1 MWIAVAA
8 IGLFAA
14 ILAVGIGA
22 WVQVLSEKNDD
33 PACPRCRRPLTWR
46 ASKAA
51 TGHSFQCPICGER
64 NQPRLSNPAGWLRGQ
79 LRPPE

>member
-1 MWIAVAA
+1 MWIAIAA
-8 IGLFAA
+8 IGLFTA

-33 PACPRCRRPLTWR
+33 LSCPRCQRPLTWC

-51 TGHSFQCPICGER
+51 TGNSFLCRTCDRKDP
-64 NQPRLSNPAGWLRGQ
+64 PRPSNPAGWLRGQ

>member
-1 MWIAVAA
+1 MWLAIAA
-8 IGLFAA
+8 IGLFAV

-22 WVQVLSEKNDD
+22 WVQVLSEKDD
-33 PACPRCRRPLTWR
+33 DLACPRCRRPLKWC

-51 TGHSFQCPICGER
+51 TGHSFQCLTCDKKEP
-64 NQPRLSNPAGWLRGQ
+64 PRLPNPAGWLRGQ